1 MISIDIVQSGIILLH
16 AYPLLEWFLYTNLLQ
31 CAKWNDTFKYFV
43 GVMFVVVDSLIIL
56 QCAVV
61 VRHTILSDV
70 DWNFSII
77 LFDEVK
83 QPADTKGNHI

>member
-1 MISIDIVQSGIILLH
+1 
-16 AYPLLEWFLYTNLLQ
+16 
-31 CAKWNDTFKYFV
+31 
-43 GVMFVVVDSLIIL
+43 MFVVVDSLIIL

-61 VRHTILSDV
+61 VWHTILSDV
-70 DWNFSII
+70 DWNLSII